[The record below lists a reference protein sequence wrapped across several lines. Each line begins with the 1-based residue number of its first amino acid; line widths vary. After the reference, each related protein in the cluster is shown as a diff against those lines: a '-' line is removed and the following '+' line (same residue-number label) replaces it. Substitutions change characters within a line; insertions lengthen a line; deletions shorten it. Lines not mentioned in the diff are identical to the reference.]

1 MSSAGHAVERLTHRC
16 EINDECNGQ
25 GPERQAT
32 GPSLA
37 PPLASASRCAHERLG
52 SQPEYRLSIGVIHQR
67 RNCATSRIGRL
78 AWRLARRVYSARSA
92 FEPFAGRQWHSACG
106 PTDSRATALP
116 LRLEQPLQRARG
128 REMNG
133 LLQLLSRAPS
143 KAMERYERLGRLG
156 EGSYGVVFQCR
167 DRQTGRLVAV
177 KKFQQTEDDPLIR
190 KIALREIRLLKN
202 LKHPNLVS
210 LLEVFRRKRKL
221 HLVFE
226 YCEHT
231 LLNEM
236 EKYPHG
242 CPELMSKQLTWQ
254 ILQGVAY
261 CHRLGCVHR
270 DVKPENILLTADGI
284 VKLCDFG
291 FARMLSPGENY
302 TEYVATRW
310 YRAPELLVG
319 DTQYGRP
326 VDVWAIGCVF
336 AELVRGEALWPG
348 KSDVDQLY
356 LIRRT
361 LGELLPRH
369 VSIFQQNEFFAGVA
383 LPTPQTLT
391 PLEGLLPEGAGRTLQ
406 LDFLRKCLDR
416 DPDERWTCD
425 QLLRHVY
432 FDNFHF
438 KVPRLESDDCDRLR
452 SLRDRSRHSNG
463 FGQMMLPQ
471 LPKQTGASHAN
482 SHSDSRPRSSSL
494 HRQSFE
500 HLPVI
505 RS

>member
-1 MSSAGHAVERLTHRC
+1 MLFTQQLNLPC
-16 EINDECNGQ
+16 
-25 GPERQAT
+25 
-32 GPSLA
+32 
-37 PPLASASRCAHERLG
+37 
-52 SQPEYRLSIGVIHQR
+52 
-67 RNCATSRIGRL
+67 
-78 AWRLARRVYSARSA
+78 LARYRK
-92 FEPFAGRQWHSACG
+92 
-106 PTDSRATALP
+106 
-116 LRLEQPLQRARG
+116 
-128 REMNG
+128 
-133 LLQLLSRAPS
+133 SRAPS

-202 LKHPNLVS
+202 LKHPNLVN

-226 YCEHT
+226 YCERT

-242 CPELMSKQLTWQ
+242 CPELMTKQLTWQ

-270 DVKPENILLTADGI
+270 DVKPENILLTADNV

-319 DTQYGRP
+319 DTQYSTP
-326 VDVWAIGCVF
+326 VDVWAIGCVY
-336 AELVRGEALWPG
+336 AELIRGEALWPG

-361 LGELLPRH
+361 LGDLLPRH
-369 VSIFQQNEFFAGVA
+369 MAIFQQNEFFAGIT
-383 LPTPQTLT
+383 LPAPQTLT
-391 PLEGLLPEGAGRTLQ
+391 PLETQLPETANSKLQ
-406 LDFLRKCLDR
+406 LDFLHKCLDK
-416 DPDERWTCD
+416 DPDKRWACD
-425 QLLRHVY
+425 QLLQHVY
-432 FDNFHF
+432 FENFHF
-438 KVPRLESDDCDRLR
+438 KMPDAEMEEFEKLR
-452 SLRDRSRHSNG
+452 NLRERSRPNN
-463 FGQMMLPQ
+463 FGQMVLPQ
-471 LPKQTGASHAN
+471 LPKAAAGGGYAN
-482 SHSDSRPRSSSL
+482 GHTEAIPRSSSL
-494 HRQSFE
+494 RHQQSFD

-505 RS
+505 RG

>member
-1 MSSAGHAVERLTHRC
+1 MLFTQQFTLPC
-16 EINDECNGQ
+16 
-25 GPERQAT
+25 
-32 GPSLA
+32 LA
-37 PPLASASRCAHERLG
+37 K
-52 SQPEYRLSIGVIHQR
+52 YRK
-67 RNCATSRIGRL
+67 
-78 AWRLARRVYSARSA
+78 
-92 FEPFAGRQWHSACG
+92 
-106 PTDSRATALP
+106 
-116 LRLEQPLQRARG
+116 
-128 REMNG
+128 
-133 LLQLLSRAPS
+133 SRAPS

-202 LKHPNLVS
+202 LKHPNLVN

-236 EKYPHG
+236 DKYPHG
-242 CPELMSKQLTWQ
+242 CPEPMIKQLTWQ

-270 DVKPENILLTADGI
+270 DVKPENILITAEGV

-319 DTQYGRP
+319 DTQYSTQ

-336 AELVRGEALWPG
+336 AELIRGEALWPG

-356 LIRRT
+356 IIRRT
-361 LGELLPRH
+361 IGDLLPRH
-369 VSIFQQNEFFAGVA
+369 MAIFQQNEFFAGIT

-391 PLEGLLPEGAGRTLQ
+391 PLESLMPDTASSSIQ
-406 LDFLRKCLDR
+406 LDFMKKCLDK
-416 DPDERWTCD
+416 DPEERWTCD
-425 QLLRHVY
+425 QLLQHVY
-432 FDNFHF
+432 FENFHF
-438 KVPRLESDDCDRLR
+438 KMPETEADEYEKLR
-452 SLRDRSRHSNG
+452 SVRERSRQHSN
-463 FGQMMLPQ
+463 FSQMILPQ
-471 LPKQTGASHAN
+471 LPKASGFAHAIGQNN
-482 SHSDSRPRSSSL
+482 SETNRPRSSSL
-494 HRQSFE
+494 RHQQSFD

-505 RS
+505 RG